1 MRMVAL
7 VNFQDELKK
16 RTEEINKVIQSY
28 LPAEEG
34 FAKTMAQAMN
44 YSILAGGKRLRPMLI
59 LETLRLFGGDEK
71 LVYPFMAAMEMIHT
85 HSLIHDDLPALDND
99 EYRRGRKTTHAV
111 YGEPAAILAGDALL
125 NYAYE
130 TAFRAFDL
138 LDESDMEE
146 WKRVAKALSILGKKT
161 GIDGMLGGQSVDV
174 ENDKKEQELDRE
186 MLDYIYENKTSA
198 LIECA
203 MTIGA
208 TLAGA
213 REEEIQKIE
222 TLAGK
227 IGIAFQIQDDI
238 LDVTGTMEELGKAVG
253 SDEKNHKTTYVTL
266 EGIKK
271 AGEDVKE
278 LTKEAL
284 NLLMELPGE
293 QEFLGELLL
302 SLCTR
307 RK

>member
-1 MRMVAL
+1 MDLKQEMKERCAYIEQALEQAVPEQKDFPPVIFEAMR
-7 VNFQDELKK
+7 
-16 RTEEINKVIQSY
+16 
-28 LPAEEG
+28 
-34 FAKTMAQAMN
+34 
-44 YSILAGGKRLRPMLI
+44 YSLLAGGKRLRPMMVLAAC
-59 LETLRLFGGDEK
+59 EAVGGKKEDA
-71 LVYPFMAAMEMIHT
+71 LPFACALEMIHT
-85 HSLIHDDLPALDND
+85 YSLIHDDLPALDND

-293 QEFLGELLL
+293 QEFLRELLL